1 MYKYLSTRSK
11 LYEVRHAG
19 IQDLKFVS
27 LNKIR
32 SLSMENSNNSRGRD
46 GDGDRGCVGF
56 PAHSQVIK
64 IRQEFEKIK
73 HTSPQQL
80 EKRGVIRCRIYRQR
94 SRSPLGLVERPIPV
108 GN

>member
-1 MYKYLSTRSK
+1 
-11 LYEVRHAG
+11 
-19 IQDLKFVS
+19 
-27 LNKIR
+27 
-32 SLSMENSNNSRGRD
+32 MENSNNSRGRD

-80 EKRGVIRCRIYRQR
+80 EKRGVISCRIYRQR
-94 SRSPLGLVERPIPV
+94 SRSPLGLAERPISGRGKALPNFLLETFTIHQTPEQKAFAV
-108 GN
+108 FPP

>member
-1 MYKYLSTRSK
+1 
-11 LYEVRHAG
+11 
-19 IQDLKFVS
+19 
-27 LNKIR
+27 
-32 SLSMENSNNSRGRD
+32 MESNNNSRGRD

-80 EKRGVIRCRIYRQR
+80 EKRGVISCRIYRQR
-94 SRSPLGLVERPIPV
+94 SRSPLGLAERPISV